1 MPYTEDEISEI
12 RNSQAK
18 EEKLKIFTPLEKK
31 TSTNNL
37 GRIIENNKNKEFHSM
52 VPSANPSNLNA
63 DMVRFCENLFNK
75 LFKVS
80 KIKKYLDTCPKTL
93 FAKAFSSWSEH

>member
-1 MPYTEDEISEI
+1 MPYSEDEISEI

-18 EEKLKIFTPLEKK
+18 EEKLKILTPLEKK

-63 DMVRFCENLFNK
+63 DMVRYCEINF
-75 LFKVS
+75 S
-80 KIKKYLDTCPKTL
+80 KFPK
-93 FAKAFSSWSEH
+93 